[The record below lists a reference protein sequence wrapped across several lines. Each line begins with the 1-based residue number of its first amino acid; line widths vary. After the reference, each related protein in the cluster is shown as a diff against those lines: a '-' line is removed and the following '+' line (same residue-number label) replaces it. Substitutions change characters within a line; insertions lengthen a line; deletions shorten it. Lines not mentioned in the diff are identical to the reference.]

1 MAEIKINREQRLID
15 VLPQH
20 MIPSNTIVSKTI
32 TGCGAT
38 YSELKADRNSIIIEP
53 NVPVIKGKCKDPK
66 HKQDNLFGVYE
77 KIQDD
82 DIVDYLMK
90 SRKQH
95 KKVKILTTPE
105 SFLKVKRAFEMLNI
119 DMQHDGY
126 FLLFDEC
133 QKLVKDPDYR
143 ESITLPMDFFF
154 GCKDKAI
161 VSATVPHFSDKRFD
175 SFTIL
180 KVIPDYDYR
189 QEIHVQT
196 TNNVLQRLREL
207 IISLAKQDVPVFIFV
222 NYTDM
227 IYALMTQLEI
237 IDNSAVFCSN
247 KSVMKLKNDRKFK
260 HAYEDF
266 TPQHQKDY
274 NFMTS
279 RFYSALD
286 IEIDQK
292 PIVVMV
298 TDCNEADYTM
308 FDPNDDVVQII
319 GRFRNGVSAV
329 YHITNTNPNIPDRT
343 LADILCAVKAQRE
356 VYQTIKT
363 FRNDSADKYSQ
374 EAFNDALE
382 VLPYNTFLDSNK
394 AENSFKVD
402 NYIADQLVKTYYN
415 SKEHLLKIYEGNE
428 HFKGLISLEPLNY
441 VFGDYDR
448 LNVKHISSLKERRK
462 EIVRQLEELGD
473 TNTSFAVAHKRM
485 LRDLDPFIVD
495 AYDQLGAQTLES
507 LNFSEAKTKEKLILL
522 KHKKKAMSTDALKLI
537 YAKFKVG
544 KIYSVA
550 ETKSML
556 SSIYNELGIPKRSQ
570 GTSSRIEDYFHVVNK
585 PTKKGMAYYLLKKKF
600 LDE

>member
-1 MAEIKINREQRLID
+1 
-15 VLPQH
+15 
-20 MIPSNTIVSKTI
+20 MIPSNAIISKTI

-38 YSELKADRNSIIIEP
+38 YSELKTDRNSIIIEP

-82 DIVDYLMK
+82 DIADYLMK

-95 KKVKILTTPE
+95 KRVKILTTPE

-180 KVIPDYDYR
+180 EVKPDYDYR
-189 QEIHVQT
+189 QEVHVQT

-207 IISLAKQDVPVFIFV
+207 MISLEKKDAPVFIFV

-237 IDNSAVFCSN
+237 VDKSAVFCSN

-266 TPQHQKDY
+266 TPEHQRDY

-343 LADILCAVKAQRE
+343 LADIQCAVKAQRE

-402 NYIADQLVKTYYN
+402 NYIADEMVATYYN
-415 SKEHLLKIYEGNE
+415 SQSHLLKIYNE
-428 HFKGLISLEPLNY
+428 NDHFKGVILPEPLDY
-441 VFGDYDR
+441 AFGDFDR
-448 LNVKHISSLKERRK
+448 LKVSHISSRKERRK

-473 TNTSFAVAHKRM
+473 TTTSFAVEYKRT
-485 LRDLDPFIVD
+485 LRDLDRLIVD
-495 AYDQLGAQTLES
+495 AYDELGAQTIKDLDY
-507 LNFSEAKTKEKLILL
+507 SEAKIKKQLL
-522 KHKKKAMSTDALKLI
+522 LLAHQNKARSTDALKLI
-537 YAKFKVG
+537 NATFQVG

-550 ETKSML
+550 EIKSKL
-556 SSIYNELGIPKRSQ
+556 SSIYNELGIPKKYR
-570 GTSSRIEDYFHVVNK
+570 GTTTAKGIEEYFHILKKPNK
-585 PTKKGMAYYLLKKKF
+585 GGMAYYLLSRKF
-600 LDE
+600 EAE